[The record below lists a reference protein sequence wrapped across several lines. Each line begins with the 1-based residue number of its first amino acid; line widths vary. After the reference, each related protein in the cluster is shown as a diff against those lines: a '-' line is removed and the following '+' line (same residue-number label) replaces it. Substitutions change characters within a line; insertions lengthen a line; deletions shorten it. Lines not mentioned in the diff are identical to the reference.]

1 MARVPVGNGALNVV
15 AAFAAVVVS
24 VRVGAAL
31 KFAFPGWE
39 YVTVQ
44 ATVELVMVMVVADPE
59 PLPEQP
65 PEPAMLTGKA
75 ELALAATVKLA
86 PKGQL
91 AGLCVVMV
99 IV

>member
-1 MARVPVGNGALNVV
+1 MVRVPVGTGVLNVV

-24 VRVGAAL
+24 VSMGAAL
-31 KFAFPGWE
+31 KFPFPDWE

-44 ATVELVMVMVVADPE
+44 ATVELVMVMVADPE

-65 PEPAMLTGKA
+65 PEPAMLTGKP
-75 ELALAATVKLA
+75 ELAVAATVKLA
-86 PKGQL
+86 PKGAL